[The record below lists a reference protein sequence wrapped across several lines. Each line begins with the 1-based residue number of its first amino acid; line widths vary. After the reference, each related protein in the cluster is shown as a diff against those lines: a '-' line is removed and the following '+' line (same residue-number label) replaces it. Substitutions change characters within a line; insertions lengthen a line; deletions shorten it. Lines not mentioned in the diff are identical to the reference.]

1 MSIELSD
8 LPYAASALEPHISER
23 TMSFHYG
30 KHHAGYVKKLNAA
43 IDGSDYAGMDLEAII
58 VESNSKGDQGVFN
71 NAAQVLNHDQYWL
84 SMTPDGAKKPGGAL
98 LDAIERDFGS
108 FDKLVE
114 QMKSAA
120 AALFGSGWVWLASD
134 DGKLEIVSTQNA
146 ETPLTDGKHIL
157 MTIDVWEHAYYLD
170 YQNDRPG
177 YIDIF
182 FDHLANWDRASA
194 LFDKGGNQKA
204 A

>member
-1 MSIELSD
+1 MSIKLSD
-8 LPYAASALEPHISER
+8 LPYDSSALEPHISER

-43 IDGSDYAGMDLEAII
+43 TEGTDFAGMSLESII
-58 VESNSKGDQGVFN
+58 VESSKKGDQGVFN
-71 NAAQVLNHDQYWL
+71 NAAQVLNHDQYWQ
-84 SMTPDGAKKPGGAL
+84 SMTPKGAKRPDGAL
-98 LDAIERDFGS
+98 LEAIERDFGS
-108 FDKLVE
+108 FDKLVD

-120 AALFGSGWVWLASD
+120 AGLFGSGWVWLTSD

-146 ETPLTDGKHIL
+146 ETPLVDGKHIL

-170 YQNDRPG
+170 YQNDRPS
-177 YIDIF
+177 YIDTF
-182 FDHLANWDRASA
+182 FDHLANWERASE
-194 LFDKGGNQKA
+194 LYEKGADRQA

>member
-1 MSIELSD
+1 MNIQLSD
-8 LPYAASALEPHISER
+8 LPYAMSALEPHISER

-43 IDGSDYAGMDLEAII
+43 TDDTDYAGMPLEEII
-58 VESNSKGDQGVFN
+58 IESKKKGDQGVFN

-84 SMTPDGAKKPGGAL
+84 SMTPDGTKKPGGAL

-114 QMKSAA
+114 QLKSAA
-120 AALFGSGWVWLASD
+120 AGLFGSGWVWLASD

-146 ETPLTDGKHIL
+146 ETPLVDGKGIL

-194 LFDKGGNQKA
+194 LYDGGAGQQA